1 MLLATRLH
9 KSLEEIQQLSVL
21 ELKLWA
27 GLMAFEQEESQKT
40 MNQRKR

>member
-1 MLLATRLH
+1 MLATRLH
-9 KSLEEIQQLSVL
+9 KSLEEVQQLSVL

-27 GLMAFEQEESQKT
+27 GMMAYEYEDSQKT